1 MINFTYQCHVSMFRT
16 ADDSFSPSIASSGK
30 NWRRLERREKER
42 GEGGREGGRERE
54 KREERE
60 RESKE
65 GERMEEGKGFNTTT
79 VATISFY

>member
-1 MINFTYQCHVSMFRT
+1 MFRT

-42 GEGGREGGRERE
+42 GEGGERER
-54 KREERE
+54 ERE

>member
-1 MINFTYQCHVSMFRT
+1 MT
-16 ADDSFSPSIASSGK
+16 AFLLPSLLLVRIGDD
-30 NWRRLERREKER
+30 WRDERKREER
-42 GEGGREGGRERE
+42 EERERE
-54 KREERE
+54 RERE

>member
-1 MINFTYQCHVSMFRT
+1 MT
-16 ADDSFSPSIASSGK
+16 AFLLPSLLLVRIGDD
-30 NWRRLERREKER
+30 WRDERKREER
-42 GEGGREGGRERE
+42 EGGREGERER
-54 KREERE
+54 RERE

>member
-1 MINFTYQCHVSMFRT
+1 MT
-16 ADDSFSPSIASSGK
+16 AFLLPSLLLVRIGDD
-30 NWRRLERREKER
+30 WRDER
-42 GEGGREGGRERE
+42 

-60 RESKE
+60 EREREREKRESKE